1 MPGLQVTPIPIL
13 HYSRS
18 HFRVS
23 REQGWIASGS
33 FDRTI
38 KLWDLSRS
46 SKAQPTQPIV
56 TFTPPESSGPKAS
69 VYALAVDPLGN
80 TVVSGGPERVIRM
93 WDPRVG
99 RRIGKL
105 VGHTDNIRAILI
117 SEDARCVGCN
127 LPFYHIPLISDCHY
141 SYSPLLQTV
150 CCVIAAYNDSLMV
163 IQLRSSYGPSP
174 RSGAYIPLRTIPILS
189 GRFTHHI
196 RPSKSFTQATSLAS
210 LPRLTSR
217 VTRTCRR
224 ENARSFVKTLRH
236 QLKASL
242 SLSPSTTY
250 WYGPRAEA
258 QVCGGGVYHHV
269 GLSALP
275 HFSKHSPPRYHAFA
289 HHAAQNHAHDLSHL
303 NFRHL
308 RL

>member
-1 MPGLQVTPIPIL
+1 MPGPQVTPIPIL
-13 HYSRS
+13 YSIRS
-18 HFRVS
+18 HFPSS

-46 SKAQPTQPIV
+46 SKAQPTQPLV

-117 SEDARCVGCN
+117 SEDARCVGCD
-127 LPFYHIPLISDCHY
+127 LPFYYISLSFMNHYY
-141 SYSPLLQTV
+141 SYSLLLPTV
-150 CCVIAAYNDSLMV
+150 CCVITVNDHLLMV

-196 RPSKSFTQATSLAS
+196 RPSKSFTLATSLAS
-210 LPRLTSR
+210 SPRSTSR

-224 ENARSFVKTLRH
+224 ESARSFVKTLRH
-236 QLKASL
+236 QLRASL
-242 SLSPSTTY
+242 SLSPSTTC
-250 WYGPRAEA
+250 WYGPRVEA
-258 QVCGGGVYHHV
+258 PVCGGGVYHPA
-269 GLSALP
+269 GLSAPP
-275 HFSKHSPPRYHAFA
+275 HLSKHRPP
-289 HHAAQNHAHDLSHL
+289 
-303 NFRHL
+303 
-308 RL
+308 